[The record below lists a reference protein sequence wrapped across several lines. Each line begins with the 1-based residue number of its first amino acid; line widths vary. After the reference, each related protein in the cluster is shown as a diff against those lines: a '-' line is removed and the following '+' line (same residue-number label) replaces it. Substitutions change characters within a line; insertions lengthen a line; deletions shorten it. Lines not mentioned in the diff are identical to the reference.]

1 LPATEQEATDTMS
14 DLQILCD
21 HRPFSMKLEIQGV
34 YDWPIRK
41 KEVSTFDW
49 TYTQTGICYF
59 LRG

>member
-1 LPATEQEATDTMS
+1 MS